1 MAARG
6 CSAYCYTNEGYGDD
20 VIASGLSLIKIA
32 MPFSNRIPLL
42 LIAAISLLA
51 SFNCFA
57 QIDPEHRNLLELGY
71 DQPLAGQGPQAV
83 YAYYYYNN
91 PDFFNT
97 NTALR
102 LAIAPAY
109 VDGEIGFKHLLSP
122 YTDVGLG
129 FNGGLFGDNYY
140 EVRQGQYY
148 QSESFNGDGGGVA
161 LSIYQLLNP
170 GMLIPVSVIARG
182 GMHDATYTDTSQTAD
197 NFALPG
203 NQISG
208 YTRGGIRV
216 AGKEPVLYPD
226 LGLELSVWF
235 ERQWRLDSQQYG
247 YSDDRSI
254 SPNVNLYWLYA
265 GLNYAWT
272 NSGQKMSFAFTAGGS
287 TDADQ
292 FSAWRLGGVLPLVS
306 EFPLTLPGYYY
317 EELTATSFE
326 HIYAGYDV
334 PLDSAHR
341 WDFRLEAATAHL
353 SYLPGYEQPSDWQTG
368 VGGGL
373 SFAPKN
379 KNFEIVLRYGY
390 GFNALRDGKEGA
402 QSVGLLF
409 QYNFEKQKDRSE

>member
-1 MAARG
+1 MKNMGNVARASEIKSTCFKCGVSVPNRTVSFPPLIVAA
-6 CSAYCYTNEGYGDD
+6 
-20 VIASGLSLIKIA
+20 GLLV
-32 MPFSNRIPLL
+32 
-42 LIAAISLLA
+42 
-51 SFNCFA
+51 SFNCSA

-71 DQPLAGQGPQAV
+71 DQPLAGQGPQGV

-91 PDFFNT
+91 PDFFKT

-109 VDGEIGFKHLLSP
+109 VDGEVGFKQLLSP
-122 YTDVGLG
+122 TTDVGLG
-129 FNGGLFGDNYY
+129 FYGGIFGANYY

-148 QSESFNGDGGGVA
+148 KSESFNGDGGGV
-161 LSIYQLLNP
+161 SVSVYQLLNP

-182 GMHDATYTDTSQTAD
+182 GLRDSTYTDTSQTAE
-197 NFALPG
+197 NFALPA
-203 NQISG
+203 NQILG
-208 YTRGGIRV
+208 FARGGIRL
-216 AGKEPVLYPD
+216 AGKEPMLYPD

-235 ERQWRLDSQQYG
+235 ERQWRLESEQYG
-247 YSDDRSI
+247 YNDDRSI
-254 SPNVNLYWLYA
+254 SPNVNLYWVYA

-272 NSGQKMSFAFTAGGS
+272 NSGQKISFAFTGGGS
-287 TDADQ
+287 TGSDQ

-317 EELTATSFE
+317 EELTATSFQ
-326 HIYAGYDV
+326 HFYAGYDV
-334 PLDSAHR
+334 PLDAAHR

-353 SYLPGYEQPSDWQTG
+353 EYLPGYEQQSSWQTG

-379 KNFEIVLRYGY
+379 KNFEIILRYGY
-390 GFNALRDGKEGA
+390 GFNALRDGKQGA

-409 QYNFEKQKDRSE
+409 QYNFGKHKPAD

>member
-1 MAARG
+1 M
-6 CSAYCYTNEGYGDD
+6 
-20 VIASGLSLIKIA
+20 SLICNDSPLHKIT
-32 MPFSNRIPLL
+32 MPIFNRTPGIF
-42 LIAAISLLA
+42 LLA
-51 SFNCFA
+51 AAGLLAGFDCHA
-57 QIDPEHRNLLELGY
+57 QIDPMHRNLLELGY

-91 PDFFNT
+91 PDFFDT

-129 FNGGLFGDNYY
+129 FNGGLFGANYY

-148 QSESFNGDGGGVA
+148 KSESFNGDGGGIA
-161 LSIYQLLNP
+161 LSVYQLLNP
-170 GMLIPVSVIARG
+170 GMLIPVSVVARG
-182 GMHDATYTDTSQTAD
+182 GMRDSTFTDTSDTAN
-197 NFALPG
+197 NFTLPG
-203 NQISG
+203 NQVSG

-226 LGLELSVWF
+226 LGMELSVWF
-235 ERQWRLDSQQYG
+235 ERQWRLDSQPYG

-254 SPNVNLYWLYA
+254 SPDVNLYWLYA

-272 NSGQKMSFAFTAGGS
+272 NSGQKISFAFTAGGS
-287 TDADQ
+287 TDADR

-317 EELTATSFE
+317 EELTATSFQ
-326 HIYAGYDV
+326 HFYAGYDV

-341 WDFRLEAATAHL
+341 WDFRLEAATAHMD
-353 SYLPGYEQPSDWQTG
+353 YLPGFDQRSSWQTG
-368 VGGGL
+368 AGGGL
-373 SFAPKN
+373 SFAPQN
-379 KNFEIVLRYGY
+379 KNFEIILRYGY

-402 QSVGLLF
+402 QSIGLLF